1 MYLIKSRRRGVYQ
14 SYINVI
20 FGLAAASGAA
30 LGGLM
35 ADTLGWRWEF
45 GVQIP
50 AILICLAVAV
60 TLVPAD
66 LGIQGNRE
74 TFKEAMRSFD
84 GKGSILLTA
93 STTFL
98 ILALVSSRLHFH
110 ERRQF

>member
-1 MYLIKSRRRGVYQ
+1 VYQ
-14 SYINVI
+14 SYINVV

-50 AILICLAVAV
+50 PILICLAAAIV
-60 TLVPAD
+60 LVPSD
-66 LGIQGNRE
+66 LGIQGKRE
-74 TFKEAMRSFD
+74 TFVEAMRSFD
-84 GKGSILLTA
+84 TAGCILLTA

-98 ILALVSSRLHFH
+98 ILAMVSGYPPIV
-110 ERRQF
+110 ERTAVRVN